1 MVCFFFVFGD
11 FLCLHFAPHV
21 SFHLARDLT
30 GPPSVSAV
38 ASLSRP
44 GSKCDDRV
52 IRVDWDEG
60 FSEGR
65 QFGRGDTG
73 GQRRDDYRPDYDQGR
88 GGFNP
93 RQAAAQ
99 AAAAASPHGGSA
111 EAAARSR
118 SPRSRGRSER
128 SQSGGVGSRYCDQR
142 YHCVKVRGDI
152 FVCVVSLV
160 KA

>member
-1 MVCFFFVFGD
+1 MIFCVCILRLTCDPTSLVT
-11 FLCLHFAPHV
+11 
-21 SFHLARDLT
+21 SLALPRSRRS
-30 GPPSVSAV
+30 PPSLA
-38 ASLSRP
+38 P

-99 AAAAASPHGGSA
+99 AAAAASPHGGA
-111 EAAARSR
+111 QAAARSR

-128 SQSGGVGSRYCDQR
+128 SQSAG
-142 YHCVKVRGDI
+142 
-152 FVCVVSLV
+152 VVSRHL
-160 KA
+160 